1 MGRDYVVVSC
11 KAAESPKLLWAS
23 EAPVGVQPCQV
34 AAPVGFERDWCDAK
48 MITSLHHAEGHGV
61 KQTCSSVF
69 GVRIVSHPKCELSRI
84 APPTTLIIF

>member
-23 EAPVGVQPCQV
+23 EAPVG
-34 AAPVGFERDWCDAK
+34 FERDWCDAK

-61 KQTCSSVF
+61 NN
-69 GVRIVSHPKCELSRI
+69 L
-84 APPTTLIIF
+84 

>member
-61 KQTCSSVF
+61 KQLVVVYSEF
-69 GVRIVSHPKCELSRI
+69 VSYHIPS
-84 APPTTLIIF
+84 AS